1 MNIPDIS
8 TIASF
13 DDPTAATEISRW
25 VSDWDKSE
33 PLRYASLGLMCLA
46 VEKRMLW
53 RHVADPSNGLPC
65 GSFAR
70 WVRCHAPRGYSTV
83 YAALRDV
90 QELQDVPAADLAQ
103 IPQSSFYTLKHLSG
117 GVRKRPDVLAA
128 AKKGKV
134 ALVKHAQ
141 EFYPQQHV
149 ESDEDI
155 RLHVTSGQKAEIL
168 EQIEAEIQSGE
179 GANAGEV
186 VFGWAMNA
194 RLERQTRAERM
205 MQANGGKI
213 AHA

>member
-1 MNIPDIS
+1 MTPTQDYLGLDDESAAALIS
-8 TIASF
+8 SRIRQW
-13 DDPTAATEISRW
+13 DDE
-25 VSDWDKSE
+25 E

-53 RHVADPSNGLPC
+53 RHVTDPADGLPC
-65 GSFAR
+65 RSFAR

-103 IPQSSFYTLKHLSG
+103 IPQSSFYTMRRLSG

-128 AKKGKV
+128 AKKGKA
-134 ALVKHAQ
+134 ALVRHAQ
-141 EFYPQQHV
+141 EHYPQQHI

-168 EQIEAEIQSGE
+168 EEIEAEIQSGE
-179 GANAGEV
+179 GASAGEV
-186 VFGWAMNA
+186 VFAWAMNA

-205 MQANGGKI
+205 MQANGGKV